1 MGIKEEITKIAVEHG
16 YDGAKPKS
24 IAQAIDAL
32 ADTLAGEDVT
42 GSRSIDGAIH
52 ALAPYIGSGGGTER
66 VELFNETVTTE
77 DANGMNRGVVHGNGT
92 TADEVHVTFD
102 GTEYE
107 LPRVQFPGGDNYGYG
122 AFGETGPD
130 FSTYPLMLSYSPEV
144 SSWNVFTETAG
155 TYTIVAYTVSDGSG
169 GGEGIT
175 LGPLQGSVINTIS
188 TPVVGEEVG
197 TSLKCS
203 GLKVGSQAVLG
214 FYSES
219 DGVSD
224 CRVAAGVTYESMYLT
239 AYSAE
244 DVHDF
249 HTYIATLDNDW
260 KYATIEPAD
269 VVLSVVYDPDI
280 NMSRLSFVM
289 PELDANEVLIIQ
301 QPAD

>member
-1 MGIKEEITKIAVEHG
+1 MATIADELNAISVEHG
-16 YDGAKPKS
+16 YTGAAPKT
-24 IAQAIDAL
+24 IAEAIDAL
-32 ADTLAGEDVT
+32 ADTLAGEDVDS
-42 GSRSIDGAIH
+42 GRSIASAIH
-52 ALAPYIGSGGGTER
+52 ALAPYIGSGGGT
-66 VELFNETVTTE
+66 
-77 DANGMNRGVVHGNGT
+77 
-92 TADEVHVTFD
+92 
-102 GTEYE
+102 
-107 LPRVQFPGGDNYGYG
+107 
-122 AFGETGPD
+122 
-130 FSTYPLMLSYSPEV
+130 
-144 SSWNVFTETAG
+144 
-155 TYTIVAYTVSDGSG
+155 
-169 GGEGIT
+169 T
-175 LGPLQGSVINTIS
+175 LGPLQGSVIDTIS

-219 DGVSD
+219 NGVSD

-301 QPAD
+301 QPTD